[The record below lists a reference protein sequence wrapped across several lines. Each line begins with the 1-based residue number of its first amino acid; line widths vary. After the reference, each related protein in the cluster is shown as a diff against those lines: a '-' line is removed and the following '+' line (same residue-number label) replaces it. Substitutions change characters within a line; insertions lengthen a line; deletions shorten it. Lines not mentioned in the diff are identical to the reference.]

1 MTKHGA
7 LSLLN
12 FPTIIGMILIW
23 VGRKHCND
31 WERTWV
37 YFTLNCYRTTFNP
50 VETNTVKF
58 YGKIINILVLRHFKF
73 SKEKKSKH
81 GLQTLQSSNICSKIL
96 NCITR
101 KLSYNIIHILFLVII
116 RNFAKLKTDVFMQWL
131 FSTAMSYEKFSAIF
145 SNFR

>member
-1 MTKHGA
+1 MKIVMSSTAPNGELKFHIMCIANIILNIIRFISYCIYFALKQTDDKA
-7 LSLLN
+7 LS
-12 FPTIIGMILIW
+12 FITFKFSDGMILIW

-73 SKEKKSKH
+73 SREKK
-81 GLQTLQSSNICSKIL
+81 QTWVTNITIKQHML
-96 NCITR
+96 
-101 KLSYNIIHILFLVII
+101 
-116 RNFAKLKTDVFMQWL
+116 
-131 FSTAMSYEKFSAIF
+131 
-145 SNFR
+145 